1 MDKAIAAY
9 FDGKP
14 DSFEV
19 FNAVYEQV
27 RSLGSFDVTVQLQI
41 SFGVNR
47 KFAWFWL
54 YNVSKKNPNGIL
66 HTMLRLVTKIDDS
79 HVRNIEQI
87 SKNRWN
93 HQVVIRT
100 LRDAQSKWLHRLL
113 KAAYEFGSKP

>member
-1 MDKAIAAY
+1 MNEAIKQY

-14 DSFEV
+14 QTYEIFKAVHDYL
-19 FNAVYEQV
+19 NALGPLQV
-27 RSLGSFDVTVQLQI
+27 AVASQI
-41 SFGVNR
+41 SFAVNR

-54 YNVSKKNPNGIL
+54 YNVTESNPNGIL
-66 HTMLRLVTKIDDS
+66 HAMLRVDRKIDDS

-100 LRDAQSKWLHRLL
+100 LRDAQSKWLYRIL